1 MSLVMTPPTVS
12 IPIDN
17 GVTSEKITITADK
30 GRLSEEE
37 IERMVKDAEEFAES
51 DKKLKETIDAKNALE
66 GYAYNM
72 RNTIDDK
79 DKLGDKIEAE
89 DRESISDAIKET
101 LEWIEDNKEATKE
114 DFEDKLKTLE
124 GVCNPII
131 TKLYQA
137 SGGAPGGAP
146 GGASEDEPE
155 PDFDS
160 MHDDL

>member
-1 MSLVMTPPTVS
+1 MLKNLLN
-12 IPIDN
+12 PI
-17 GVTSEKITITADK
+17 
-30 GRLSEEE
+30 
-37 IERMVKDAEEFAES
+37 
-51 DKKLKETIDAKNALE
+51 KKLKETIDAKNALE

-89 DRESISDAIKET
+89 DKESISDAIKET

-137 SGGAPGGAP
+137 NGGAPGGAP
-146 GGASEDEPE
+146 GGSEDEPE